1 MRHFIGFLLIL
12 CFAIVSPVFAMDS
25 TNYQINWDSVNS
37 GGDDS
42 SSSTN
47 YRMRDT
53 VGEQGTGFS
62 SSTLYRLSAGY
73 RVGDQD
79 ENSLTFSL
87 GTQENVTKTSYT
99 SFSSST
105 KEVTVSSVASFS
117 IGDLI
122 GVVENEGL
130 NQQAVVGRIF
140 SINGLIIGVDQ
151 WDGATGTVSGTPA
164 GGDDFVYRLNGNLA
178 ELGILSPLVGKTSIT
193 ATTVSSNALNGY
205 VVNVSDDGD
214 LRYGTST
221 FIANVADGT
230 VTLGAEEYGAQV
242 FGAVA
247 TSTGSDFGFSSTTQ
261 RDIQERATT
270 TLLDRVALVYKASIS
285 SATAAGN
292 YSHVVYYRVTARY

>member
-1 MRHFIGFLLIL
+1 
-12 CFAIVSPVFAMDS
+12 
-25 TNYQINWDSVNS
+25 
-37 GGDDS
+37 
-42 SSSTN
+42 
-47 YRMRDT
+47 
-53 VGEQGTGFS
+53 
-62 SSTLYRLSAGY
+62 
-73 RVGDQD
+73 
-79 ENSLTFSL
+79 
-87 GTQENVTKTSYT
+87 
-99 SFSSST
+99 
-105 KEVTVSSVASFS
+105 
-117 IGDLI
+117 
-122 GVVENEGL
+122 
-130 NQQAVVGRIF
+130 
-140 SINGLIIGVDQ
+140 
-151 WDGATGTVSGTPA
+151 
-164 GGDDFVYRLNGNLA
+164 LA